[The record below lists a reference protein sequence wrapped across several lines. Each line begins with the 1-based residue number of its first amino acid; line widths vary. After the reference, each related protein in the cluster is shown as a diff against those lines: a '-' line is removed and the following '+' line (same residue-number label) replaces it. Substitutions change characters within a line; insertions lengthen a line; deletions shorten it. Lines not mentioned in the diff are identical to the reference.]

1 MDGKHKEPGPT
12 SDSWF
17 GTAVRGLVP
26 IGVASCAA
34 LVIGGGVDLV
44 HQHQASGKKERAA
57 KPAAEQDETGPRH
70 VVGVRDQG
78 AALVVRDVRTGH
90 DVGLPIAA
98 PRGQRFQRVAVAGER
113 SFVVA
118 TKAGAQV
125 TFQKLRLSEDGEP
138 QKLTGLPNATVGG
151 ASTASTAWSDLAVEP
166 ATDRIAYVTY
176 RRGGGSR
183 VDVVSADGTGRKAWT
198 SKAPA
203 RIGNLSWAGS
213 TLSFVYTP
221 VKKAA
226 GRTVHQLRTLDTNA
240 APGDLR
246 ASKAVMRLPKGT
258 AAAVLSRDGRSV
270 LAGAVRNGQLTVQ
283 SYDAATAATGA
294 PAKALWKGRLAGA
307 APRLDLD
314 HTGEHVLAAGSDGRL
329 RGPAGQS
336 VPAEDLLDAAW

>member
-1 MDGKHKEPGPT
+1 MDGKHKEPGPA
-12 SDSWF
+12 SESWF
-17 GTAVRGLVP
+17 GTAARGLVP
-26 IGVASCAA
+26 IGIASCAA

-57 KPAAEQDETGPRH
+57 KPAAERDETGPRY
-70 VVGVRDQG
+70 VVGVRDKG

-90 DVGLPIAA
+90 DVGLPVAA
-98 PRGQRFQRVAVAGER
+98 PAGQRFQRVAVAGER

-125 TFQKLRLSEDGEP
+125 TFQKLKLSEDGEP
-138 QKLTGLPNATVGG
+138 QKLTGLPDATVSGV
-151 ASTASTAWSDLAVEP
+151 STAWSDLAVEP
-166 ATDRIAYVTY
+166 ESDRIAYVTY

-183 VDVVSADGTGRKAWT
+183 VDVVAADGTGRKAWT

-203 RIGNLSWAGS
+203 RIGNMSWAGS

-226 GRTVHQLRTLDTNA
+226 GRTVHQLRALDTNA
-240 APGDLR
+240 ASGDLR
-246 ASKAVMRLPKGT
+246 ASKAVMRLPKG
-258 AAAVLSRDGRSV
+258 ASAAVLSRDGRSV
-270 LAGAVRNGQLTVQ
+270 LAGAVQNGQLTVQ
-283 SYDAATAATGA
+283 SYDAATGA
-294 PAKALWKGRLAGA
+294 PAKALWKGRLAGT

-314 HTGEHVLAAGSDGRL
+314 RTGEHVLAAGSDGRL